1 MKFEPKMMRFRCSC
15 ATGSGITPVEINEIQ
30 HFPNSSVPP
39 VIHSHI
45 ITCESILSTSNSDE
59 VFRVACPDYSS
70 NYSRYIGN
78 LSASYSIDC
87 LKVAVSGP
95 SIGL

>member
-30 HFPNSSVPP
+30 YFPSFSISP
-39 VIHSHI
+39 VAHPCIKA
-45 ITCESILSTSNSDE
+45 CKSILSTSNSDE
-59 VFRVACPDYSS
+59 VLGIACPDYSS
-70 NYSRYIGN
+70 NHSRYIGN

-87 LKVAVSGP
+87 LKAVSDP
-95 SIGL
+95 SVEL